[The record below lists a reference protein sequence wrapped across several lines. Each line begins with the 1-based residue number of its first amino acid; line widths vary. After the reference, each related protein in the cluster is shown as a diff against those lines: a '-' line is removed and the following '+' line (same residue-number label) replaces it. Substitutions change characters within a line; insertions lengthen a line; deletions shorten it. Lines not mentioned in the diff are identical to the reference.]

1 MDILQ
6 STSGRSERKK
16 NKTKEAEMQG
26 KKEHI
31 EKAYI
36 SVLKKKNV
44 LNKYFNQTW
53 SLRLVL
59 SSYIFI
65 YIFIWKLSKTTT

>member
-1 MDILQ
+1 
-6 STSGRSERKK
+6 
-16 NKTKEAEMQG
+16 MQG

-36 SVLKKKNV
+36 SVLKKKKYV